1 MKRTLL
7 IAALAALS
15 TEAAAQAS
23 QPITVSLTEW
33 KIGIPRDTV
42 QAGAITFRVN
52 NNGAM
57 NHALY
62 VKGEGV
68 DKGTRE
74 IPMRQ
79 SVSLTATLKPGTYEL
94 YCPMSDESHKLAGMK
109 RTLVVTPAS
118 ASPAAKPDA

>member
-1 MKRTLL
+1 MKRMLL
-7 IAALAALS
+7 AAALTALS
-15 TEAAAQAS
+15 TQAAAQAP
-23 QPITVSLTEW
+23 QPITVNLSEW
-33 KIGIPRDTV
+33 KIGIARDTV
-42 QAGAITFRVN
+42 QAGALTFRVN

-57 NHALY
+57 NHAFH

-79 SVSLTATLKPGTYEL
+79 SASLTATLKPGTYEL

-118 ASPAAKPDA
+118 APPAARPPA